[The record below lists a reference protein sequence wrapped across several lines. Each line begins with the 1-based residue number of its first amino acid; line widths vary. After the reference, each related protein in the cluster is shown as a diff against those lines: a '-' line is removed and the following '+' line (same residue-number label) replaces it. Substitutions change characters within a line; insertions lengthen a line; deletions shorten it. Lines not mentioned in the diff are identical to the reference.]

1 MKKKLIIAS
10 IALAIATISMAQV
23 SNLPSPSGGEGGGPQ
38 SPWTLRQCCDYA
50 VEHNIAIR
58 QQANQRDQQA
68 LQLQTA
74 KSSRL
79 PDLSAS
85 VGENFSFGRGLT
97 ADNTYTNTNTS
108 STNFSVGTS
117 VPLFT
122 GFQIPNQ
129 IKLNQLNLEA
139 ATAELEKAKNDI
151 CVQVAQAYVQIL
163 YDMEIAD
170 VAQRQIAI
178 DSAQVARLQALL
190 DVGRT
195 SEAELSQQRATL
207 AQSRLTATQ
216 AAGNLRLAY
225 LALTQLLE
233 FESPEGFSV
242 ERWKVDGERWREN
255 GLTAEGI
262 LLQPSTLNPPPVDAI
277 FADALASKPEIQ
289 AATLRVSAA
298 DRSIDIA
305 RAGYMPTLSFSA
317 GLGTN
322 YYTTSGF
329 KADGFGTQ
337 LKNNFSQYL
346 GFNLNIPIFNRFQT
360 RNSIR
365 SAKIDREN
373 QLLALDNTK
382 KTLYKEIQQA
392 WYNAIAA
399 NEKLR
404 SSAQARQASADAF
417 RLVQAKYEAGK
428 ATITEF
434 NEAKNNYLK
443 TESDLTQARY
453 EYLYQLALLQ
463 FYRGEPLQLAA
474 TGL

>member
-1 MKKKLIIAS
+1 MKKLFC
-10 IALAIATISMAQV
+10 ALCIVHCLLLGAQT
-23 SNLPSPSGGEGGGPQ
+23 
-38 SPWTLRQCCDYA
+38 PWSLGQCCEYA
-50 VEHNIAIR
+50 VEHNISIR
-58 QQANQRDQQA
+58 QQENACQQQTI
-68 LQLQTA
+68 QLE
-74 KSSRL
+74 SSKAQRL

-85 VGENFSFGRGLT
+85 VGQNFSFGRGLT

-108 STNFSVGTS
+108 STSFSVGTS

-129 IKLNQLNLEA
+129 IKLNRLNLEA
-139 ATAELEKAKNDI
+139 ATADLEKAKNDI

-163 YDMEIAD
+163 YDMEIAE
-170 VAQRQIAI
+170 VARRQIVI
-178 DSAQVARLQALL
+178 DSAQVCRLQALL
-190 DVGRT
+190 SVGKA
-195 SEAELSQQRATL
+195 SEAELSQQKATL

-216 AAGNLRLAY
+216 SDNSLRLAY
-225 LALTQLLE
+225 LTLTQLLE
-233 FESPEGFSV
+233 LDSPEGFSI
-242 ERWKVDGERWREN
+242 ERPKISLSIAGVPGDGTDN
-255 GLTAEGI
+255 A
-262 LLQPSTLNPPPVDAI
+262 STELAGVSSIPLPDAI
-277 FADALASKPEIQ
+277 FAEAVGVKPEVQ
-289 AATLRVSAA
+289 AALLRVTASE
-298 DRSIDIA
+298 RNIDIA
-305 RAGYMPTLSFSA
+305 RAGLYPTLSFSA

-346 GFNLNIPIFNRFQT
+346 GLNLSIPIFNRFQT

-365 SAKIDREN
+365 SARIDREN

-392 WYNAIAA
+392 YYNTIAA
-399 NEKLR
+399 QEKLG
-404 SSAQARQASADAF
+404 SSGQARRASEDAF
-417 RLVQAKYEAGK
+417 RLVQAKYENGK

-453 EYLYQLALLQ
+453 EYLYQLALIQ
-463 FYRGEPLQLAA
+463 FYRGQRLEL
-474 TGL
+474 